1 MARRLTLVAGAGELV
16 PHLASA
22 ARQHVAAL
30 QIVDLVGRDGLV
42 ADDVVRASLS
52 EAGEL
57 IAAIKAFAP
66 THLLLAGAVHISDA
80 DRKGL
85 VSAFGIAGTVAG
97 GIGDVGLAGII
108 LLYCKLQRIKLVGAH
123 EVVPDLVAPVGH
135 IAGPSDTG
143 AFTAIATHAL
153 DVAKKVGAADLGQS
167 IVLSGMRAVAAEDIA
182 GTDALLMRVAGLRD
196 AGLVGNAGHPLVL
209 AKARK
214 PKQPAFVDLPAI
226 GAATVINAA
235 AAGISLIVVEAG
247 ATLLLDRAKLVAE
260 AAARGVTVIGL
271 KHG

>member
-16 PHLASA
+16 PHLAEA

-30 QIVDLVGRDGLV
+30 QIVDLAGRDDLV

-52 EAGEL
+52 LSSEL
-57 IAAIKAFAP
+57 IASIKAFGP
-66 THLLLAGAVHISDA
+66 SHLLLAGAVHISDA
-80 DRKGL
+80 DRKSL
-85 VSAFGIAGTVAG
+85 VSAFGLAGTVAG
-97 GIGDVGLAGII
+97 GIGDIGLAGII

-123 EVVPDLVAPVGH
+123 EIVPELVAPAGH
-135 IAGPSDTG
+135 IAGPGNIDALST
-143 AFTAIATHAL
+143 ISKHAVE
-153 DVAKKVGAADLGQS
+153 VAKKVGAADLGQS
-167 IVLSGMRAVAAEDIA
+167 VVLSGMRAVAAEDIA
-182 GTDALLMRVAGLRD
+182 GTDALLTRVAELRR

-226 GAATVINAA
+226 GPRTIVNAA
-235 AAGISLIVVEAG
+235 AAGISVIVVEAG
-247 ATLLLDRAKLVAE
+247 ATLLLDRATLAAE
-260 AAARGVTVIGL
+260 ASARGVTVIGV